1 VHSGADEHLADLK
14 RALANM
20 KRLQVLEAIEN
31 LAKTLKDTAAEE
43 DAAQEEYK
51 RKRVSSKVQVARGLK
66 LLVYAA
72 LSYYCMRPK
81 GGECVVALSYQCMKH

>member
-20 KRLQVLEAIEN
+20 KRLQVLEAIES
-31 LAKTLKDTAAEE
+31 LAQTLKNTAAEE

-51 RKRVSSKVQVARGLK
+51 RKRVSSKVQVAR
-66 LLVYAA
+66 
-72 LSYYCMRPK
+72 P
-81 GGECVVALSYQCMKH
+81 

>member
-1 VHSGADEHLADLK
+1 MHSGADEHLADLK

-51 RKRVSSKVQVARGLK
+51 RKRVQVESAGR
-66 LLVYAA
+66 AA
-72 LSYYCMRPK
+72 LSYWCMRP
-81 GGECVVALSYQCMKH
+81 